1 MEVDEISV
9 SVKFQSLTTSRLEVR
24 VSSPCS
30 RRGTPQKTRR
40 STPAQEPRSPRA
52 AHREVTSP
60 PSRPG
65 PPPFSRFAASEAL
78 KLTLLLNLRFG
89 SSICCFSTPRS
100 LFKMFPKVLNTHNL
114 ITTEEFSSTTS
125 TTATITV
132 PTNTTTTTTS
142 GFHLN
147 LHPWIH
153 FNVHSIAATTSVPS
167 IVTPVVTYARLND
180 MTRNVKL
187 ELPDEDK
194 KFLQL
199 ATQVSIWDRKLDA
212 NLEELTVLHGRMEKV
227 KMHQRRL
234 KLELSCLMVEQ
245 KELQEMLNPI
255 ETYIKQQNEDLNVE
269 NDNEES

>member
-1 MEVDEISV
+1 
-9 SVKFQSLTTSRLEVR
+9 
-24 VSSPCS
+24 
-30 RRGTPQKTRR
+30 
-40 STPAQEPRSPRA
+40 
-52 AHREVTSP
+52 
-60 PSRPG
+60 
-65 PPPFSRFAASEAL
+65 
-78 KLTLLLNLRFG
+78 
-89 SSICCFSTPRS
+89 
-100 LFKMFPKVLNTHNL
+100 KMFPKVLNTHNL

-147 LHPWIH
+147 LHRFIS
-153 FNVHSIAATTSVPS
+153 VHSIAATTSVPS

-245 KELQEMLNPI
+245 KELQEML
-255 ETYIKQQNEDLNVE
+255 TYPTSQNEDLNVE
-269 NDNEES
+269 NDNEESKVSQNLKNITGHPNTFSSPADMTDPFNCKLNVVHLWIPQSS